1 MVTRKGLLKVI
12 GVVVGMALLAFTLH
26 AAGFGTQV
34 EVKEIDGVLKN
45 VLVK

>member
-1 MVTRKGLLKVI
+1 MVNRKGLLKVI
-12 GVVVGMALLAFTLH
+12 GLVVGMGVTAFTLH

-34 EVKEIDGVLKN
+34 EVKEIDGIKRN